1 MKKIKLEVNGL
12 FPSQTNV
19 GSTLVFLKEQ
29 DGSRRIP
36 VIIGNHEAQAITMI
50 LENYQPKRPMTH
62 DLFQKF
68 AENFHFSLEEVV
80 ITEFKEAIFYA
91 KIICTNGVEID
102 SRTSDAIALAL
113 RFDVPIFTNIT
124 VINEVGITESE
135 LQKADNLEEEFENEE
150 SGKPTTLIEQLKA
163 SKTVDLNNMLD
174 NALQNE
180 EYELAAKIRDELSK
194 RN

>member
-29 DGSRRIP
+29 DGTRRIP

-62 DLFQKF
+62 DLFRQF
-68 AENFHFSLEEVV
+68 AENFDFSLVEVI

-113 RFDVPIFTNIT
+113 RFDVPIFTNLT
-124 VINEVGITESE
+124 VLNEVGITESE
-135 LQKADNLEEEFENEE
+135 LQKADNLEEDFENEE
-150 SGKPTTLIEQLKA
+150 TSKPISISEQIKIA
-163 SKTVDLNNMLD
+163 KTADLNIMLD